1 MGGYSFLRYC
11 SICCILSILCI
22 ISPSWQQESLWRA
35 RNLNLPVVNR
45 SSYAVTALGSRLFFA
60 GGIQIPSGEFTDR
73 VDIYDTSTGQVWH
86 PVRNYDLLQT
96 NREFIFFEF

>member
-1 MGGYSFLRYC
+1 MGCCSFERFWPLL
-11 SICCILSILCI
+11 CILSILCI
-22 ISPSWQQESLWRA
+22 ISPSWQQPLVWTA

-45 SSYAVTALGSRLFFA
+45 SAYAVTALGSRLFFA

-86 PVRNYDLLQT
+86 PVV
-96 NREFIFFEF
+96 